1 MIFAVKVLEST
12 DKIFQENLLDDPVS
26 RLVAI
31 LKSIYKI
38 FKKQLE
44 RNPFLT

>member
-12 DKIFQENLLDDPVS
+12 DKIFQENFLDDPVS